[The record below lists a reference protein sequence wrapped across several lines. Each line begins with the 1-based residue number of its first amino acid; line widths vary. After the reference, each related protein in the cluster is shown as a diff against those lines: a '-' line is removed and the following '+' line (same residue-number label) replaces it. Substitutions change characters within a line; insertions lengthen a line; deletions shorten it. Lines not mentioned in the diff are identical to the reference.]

1 MGRLMMGLCVALA
14 GCAGITEQT
23 MPECHD
29 LSRESV
35 VALLGVEPRA
45 DCGIGASAMDFS
57 AWRAVGGDVL
67 ADGSSLCVYRSG
79 GAPGLTAEVTTIDGV
94 PVDAAVSA
102 PPRTACSCVADVA
115 EVCLPTGECTRL
127 D

>member
-14 GCAGITEQT
+14 GCASIPEQT
-23 MPECHD
+23 MPECELMRD
-29 LSRESV
+29 DV
-35 VALLGVEPRA
+35 VALLGVELRPE
-45 DCGIGASAMDFS
+45 CGIDASAMDFG

-79 GAPGLTAEVTTIDGV
+79 GAPWLTAEVTTIDGV
-94 PVDAAVSA
+94 PVDATVSA
-102 PPRTACSCVADVA
+102 PPRTTCSCAADVA